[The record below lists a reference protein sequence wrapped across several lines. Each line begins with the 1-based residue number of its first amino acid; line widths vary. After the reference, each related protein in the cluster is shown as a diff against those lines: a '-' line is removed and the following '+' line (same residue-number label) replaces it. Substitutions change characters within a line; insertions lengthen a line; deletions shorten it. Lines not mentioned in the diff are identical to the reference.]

1 MTAEVPVH
9 SNFREARN
17 LTQLQASKNMI
28 FDLSIIIVNW
38 KSAAYTRQC
47 LASIQETACG
57 LKFEVLVVDNAS
69 YDGCAEMISVEFP
82 DVVFI
87 QSEENLGFARANN
100 LAFSRCR
107 GRNVLFLNPDTELKA
122 TALQKLVASL
132 ESIPDAGM
140 VGAHLLNTDG
150 SLQTTC
156 VVALPSI
163 PNQVLGAK
171 HLRRAFPKWRI
182 WGMSPLFE
190 ASQDPVP
197 VEAISGACML
207 AKKEVLESIGCF
219 TPDYFMY
226 AEDMDLC
233 VKVAKAGRRIY
244 YVPDAMITHH
254 AAKSSSAREESNF
267 SSIKIHESVLRFME
281 MHRGSHY
288 AMMYKASTAIAA
300 VVRLLLL
307 VIASPIAVHPKG
319 RPFFSRALS
328 KWFDLLLWAAQSK
341 PMSSDSK
348 PSRHSKALSQTA
360 IAPDKA

>member
-1 MTAEVPVH
+1 MT
-9 SNFREARN
+9 
-17 LTQLQASKNMI
+17 

-47 LASIQETACG
+47 LASIQETASG
-57 LKFEVLVVDNAS
+57 LKYEVLVIDNAS
-69 YDGCAEMISVEFP
+69 YDGCAEMIRGKFP
-82 DVVFI
+82 DVIFI

-107 GRNVLFLNPDTELKA
+107 GRNVLFLNPDTEIKA
-122 TALQKLVASL
+122 TALQKLVARL
-132 ESIPDAGM
+132 ESMPDAGM

-163 PNQVLGAK
+163 LNQILGAK
-171 HLRRAFPKWRI
+171 HLRKAFPKWRI
-182 WGMSPLFE
+182 WGMRALFE

-207 AKKEVLESIGCF
+207 AKREVLESIGCF
-219 TPDYFMY
+219 TTDYFMY

-233 VKVAKAGRRIY
+233 VKIAKAGLTIY
-244 YVPDAMITHH
+244 YVPDALITHH

-281 MHRGSHY
+281 IHRDSRY
-288 AMMYKASTAIAA
+288 AMMYKVSTGVAA

-307 VIASPIAVHPKG
+307 VIASPIAVCPKG
-319 RPFFSRALS
+319 RTFLTRALS
-328 KWFDLLLWAAQSK
+328 KWFDLLLWTTQSK